1 MSPLAEPEQ
10 SACLVVKDA
19 TDSTYVEVLA
29 TTLAGID
36 DGYSTLGTA
45 LVSLELTGC
54 AVCKSGELSMV
65 HGWTQLR
72 WRTFRFIA
80 AGAFF
85 VTSGAMVGAQGGG
98 ASVAQDLPG
107 AVDPIPSEIKLGLD
121 ECIAI
126 AMDKQPAILAA
137 RATLAASY
145 DKKAALDNI
154 GLIPT
159 LVTPEMSI
167 RKQQCNLGIEQ
178 AEALVLKAQ
187 HETRQAVTYSY
198 LMGVYAKQQ
207 YRELLEII
215 DNTKLL
221 RRGAEVK
228 AEKFPGQVELVDIA
242 LAASQSRLSDAENGI
257 LQAIGALR
265 EAMGTSDP
273 VVPLHEH
280 LPRAL
285 NNIATREE
293 AVGMALSSRPE
304 MRQAELGQIAFGMEV
319 SAQEKNRFS
328 RRLATLA
335 SATDIHAI
343 LVPPGEFVE
352 NYRPGALIPEMPVF
366 IAGRKQ
372 DRVNQANDLH
382 RVNRRVF
389 LEGDADHAGRCVH
402 LHHAVGLGDHAQAV
416 HVHQGLRLGRQFAK
430 AVHNFFEQGVDLLG
444 GFGGGKLFVK
454 RQAQMHVATKVV
466 GQERRGV
473 QVDLGG
479 HIQRAEQIGL
489 DTGFQAAHGF

>member
-1 MSPLAEPEQ
+1 
-10 SACLVVKDA
+10 
-19 TDSTYVEVLA
+19 
-29 TTLAGID
+29 
-36 DGYSTLGTA
+36 
-45 LVSLELTGC
+45 
-54 AVCKSGELSMV
+54 MV

-98 ASVAQDLPG
+98 ASVVQDLPG
-107 AVDPIPSEIKLGLD
+107 AVDPIPLEIKLGLD

-382 RVNRRVF
+382 MRAYDLQDKVRKLVE
-389 LEGDADHAGRCVH
+389 LEAGNVWLRWDKENKKGPILKKGIDVAAKRGEE
-402 LHHAVGLGDHAQAV
+402 LKAELAEVPRISPRDVLEAGLIETTLRQQAV
-416 HVHQGLRLGRQFAK
+416 EAHLASLQALAVLERATGGAFRMELDWTTPAPEQRKPSAAKLLREKNAAAR
-430 AVHNFFEQGVDLLG
+430 
-444 GFGGGKLFVK
+444 
-454 RQAQMHVATKVV
+454 
-466 GQERRGV
+466 
-473 QVDLGG
+473 
-479 HIQRAEQIGL
+479 
-489 DTGFQAAHGF
+489 TGE